1 MKNETGTTSL
11 LDCRSQSLPYSKVV
25 GDALHSSPAPA
36 LQPKEIGNGVLL
48 KFCDRVFFP
57 LMAGSLAAAEPA
69 EKPYYSHG
77 FGDMGDDHLGAYL
90 AQMQA
95 APDTFLTAYRQSPDL
110 CKGGVDMS
118 ARGLG
123 PSVYIGFDA
132 EWEFER
138 RGRNRVLSVQFF
150 LIGSSGLTHTQ
161 VLHLGGKGAVTERP
175 SLAQA
180 LNDLLEEAMDF
191 GVITEWPGE
200 VVLVGFFTRA
210 DITVFS
216 DFKKLRPQLDG
227 VGGTLVTVK
236 EAAQVEL
243 PLSPKREA
251 QLKSQYQFVVGDPFD
266 ASRLAPPGQSLARL
280 GQWLGLEKLELPL
293 GFSKDKMS
301 EFQTQNKA
309 AFEAYGLR
317 DAEIAVTYLLWV
329 FWFANRYLGLQGL
342 SATASSLSVRLAE
355 QCIRKDGVAPD
366 VALNYD
372 VVERKRWNP
381 KTDRA
386 VTVKN
391 RTPKRIRSWPMP
403 TSVVGMSASFLARPM
418 SSVSLI
424 PTWLAPT

>member
-1 MKNETGTTSL
+1 
-11 LDCRSQSLPYSKVV
+11 
-25 GDALHSSPAPA
+25 
-36 LQPKEIGNGVLL
+36 
-48 KFCDRVFFP
+48 
-57 LMAGSLAAAEPA
+57 
-69 EKPYYSHG
+69 
-77 FGDMGDDHLGAYL
+77 
-90 AQMQA
+90 
-95 APDTFLTAYRQSPDL
+95 
-110 CKGGVDMS
+110 
-118 ARGLG
+118 
-123 PSVYIGFDA
+123 
-132 EWEFER
+132 
-138 RGRNRVLSVQFF
+138 
-150 LIGSSGLTHTQ
+150 
-161 VLHLGGKGAVTERP
+161 
-175 SLAQA
+175 LAQA